1 MVFARALGLLG
12 LLAAAAFSGN
22 DANAQQVYRIVGA
35 DGRVTFSDKPPPDA
49 KGKTNA
55 AAVVPL
61 GGAGSS
67 QTASLP
73 IELRDA
79 VNRYPVTLYTAP
91 DCVPCGTG
99 RAMLSARGIPFTEK
113 TVTSNEDAEALKRLA
128 GASSVPFLTIGGQQL
143 KGFSEVEWSQFLDAA
158 DYPKASQLPTG
169 YRQAPATRLVA
180 AQQPQAPVRA
190 PAAPAAA
197 RSAAPAPAAA
207 AENPAGIRF

>member
-1 MVFARALGLLG
+1 MVFARALGLMG

-22 DANAQQVYRIVGA
+22 DADAQQIYRIVGA

-49 KGKTNA
+49 RNNA
-55 AAVVPL
+55 APVASPSA
-61 GGAGSS
+61 AGSA

-91 DCVPCGTG
+91 DCVPCGAG
-99 RAMLSARGIPFTEK
+99 RAMLSARGVPFTEK

-143 KGFSEVEWSQFLDAA
+143 KGYSEVEWAQFLDAA
-158 DYPKASQLPTG
+158 DYPKTSQLPAN
-169 YRQAPATRLVA
+169 YRQPSATPLVA
-180 AQQPQAPVRA
+180 VQQPQAPAVRA
-190 PAAPAAA
+190 PVA
-197 RSAAPAPAAA
+197 RSVAPAPAAA

>member
-1 MVFARALGLLG
+1 MVFARALGLMG

-22 DANAQQVYRIVGA
+22 DANAQQIYRVVGA

-49 KGKTNA
+49 NGKASA
-55 AAVVPL
+55 APVVSL
-61 GGAGSS
+61 SGAGST

-73 IELRDA
+73 IELRNA

-99 RAMLSARGIPFTEK
+99 RAMLSARGVPFTEK
-113 TVTSNEDAEALKRLA
+113 SVTSNEDVEALKRLA

-158 DYPKASQLPTG
+158 DYPKTSQLPAS
-169 YRQAPATRLVA
+169 YRQPPATPLVA

-190 PAAPAAA
+190 PAEPGAA
-197 RSAAPAPAAA
+197 RGAAPAPAAA